1 MKTSR
6 GVTNLLDRRSS
17 KNKCIYI
24 LQTPFF
30 CLDSNFLIIDVKMH
44 VKQSKECNHVYF
56 EILLQSLEQKE
67 GNSLTK
73 RSNETDQCFVWYNKN
88 IPKIIMEFGQSR
100 LLQEA
105 NLKTTFW
112 VVFCVK
118 FTLNRAKYPLCEM
131 ICAVSIITCL
141 ANANLFTPGST
152 LQYVSH
158 KHWLTRITNYIKL
171 SLMLVVQ

>member
-1 MKTSR
+1 MHIHTA
-6 GVTNLLDRRSS
+6 GT
-17 KNKCIYI
+17 
-24 LQTPFF
+24 FF

-100 LLQEA
+100 LLQVAFQNLQEA

-118 FTLNRAKYPLCEM
+118 FTLN
-131 ICAVSIITCL
+131 
-141 ANANLFTPGST
+141 ST
-152 LQYVSH
+152 HCV
-158 KHWLTRITNYIKL
+158 R
-171 SLMLVVQ
+171 